1 MALTAAVPAW
11 LSSSTTLS
19 DPVWEWLVFLLC
31 RAGRRCWCSMPTR
44 GIAAALGKKE
54 DTGTAIAREVLATGL
69 VERLLR
75 RDGTLWIINTEALAM
90 GRFAPE
96 WQPSQALQDA
106 VIADHTARRAYAAR
120 HKDLSEDLELADH
133 RLAAFSAADYGGEQ
147 DLLELAQRKDQAN
160 YAFALA
166 KIENE
171 RFIKASG
178 LEGNAISALMLADP
192 AFAAAW
198 RQHNGVELQRQDQH
212 QWLVAQW
219 NGLRMDAQE
228 TVSLAR
234 KRLWE
239 HQQKQPTSPEELMRT
254 PLPRGTYSITPR
266 GLMTKDFQRTNHLR
280 DASGVRR
287 LLMVLL
293 GLARGARIYRTTIE
307 GIADRMGRHRE
318 TVGRGLRVLHD
329 AGHLKGGYL
338 MAKERTKEFEYSH
351 AEGRL
356 KAALVD
362 GISPSRIRGVELTFP
377 CNRTSTRVRSELS
390 SGLLDVMVYDQPRR
404 AAQGE
409 VKGPCN
415 DRALR
420 WRGG

>member
-1 MALTAAVPAW
+1 
-11 LSSSTTLS
+11 
-19 DPVWEWLVFLLC
+19 
-31 RAGRRCWCSMPTR
+31 MPTPLYVR
-44 GIAAALGKKE
+44 NG
-54 DTGTAIAREVLATGL
+54 V
-69 VERLLR
+69 
-75 RDGTLWIINTEALAM
+75 
-90 GRFAPE
+90 
-96 WQPSQALQDA
+96 
-106 VIADHTARRAYAAR
+106 
-120 HKDLSEDLELADH
+120 SEP
-133 RLAAFSAADYGGEQ
+133 

-178 LEGNAISALMLADP
+178 IEGSAIGDQMLADP

-239 HQQKQPTSPEELMRT
+239 HQQKQPSSPDELLRSQ
-254 PLPRGTYSITPR
+254 LPRGTYSITPR
-266 GLMTKDFQRTNHLR
+266 GLMTKDFQRSHHLR

-287 LLMVLL
+287 LMMVLL
-293 GLARGARIYRTTIE
+293 GLAKGARTYRTTIE
-307 GIADRMGRHRE
+307 GIADLMGRHRE
-318 TVGRGLRVLHD
+318 TIGRGLRVLHY
-329 AGHLKGGYL
+329 AGHFKGGYL

-377 CNRTSTRVRSELS
+377 CNRMSTRVRSELPP
-390 SGLLDVMVYDQPRR
+390 GLLDVMVYDQPRR
-404 AAQGE
+404 AAQE
-409 VKGPCN
+409 AVEAPKP
-415 DRALR
+415 
-420 WRGG
+420 